1 MEKQWM
7 SREKLEEVLDEA
19 LDYVIRVGDA
29 TSQLANVAIL
39 FGNNAN
45 ESISGRSHR
54 LSTKYTFW
62 KGMKGLVD
70 FIFQDNHCE
79 RAYFNDVE
87 RAKKTVEAAEEAQNS

>member
-1 MEKQWM
+1 M
-7 SREKLEEVLDEA
+7 SDLSSLIDE
-19 LDYVIRVGDA
+19 I
-29 TSQLANVAIL
+29 IL
-39 FGNNAN
+39 NEGGYQNNAN

-79 RAYFNDVE
+79 QAYFNDVE